1 MISLT
6 FSKIKEL
13 CFVCV
18 TLSVFFVTVNWVSS
32 IQTKFKMLVTWTVNG
47 NVVLTHVNSE
57 GLLKVFK
64 PVRKLISSTSKWISV
79 VAVTTLIWHLK
90 QN

>member
-1 MISLT
+1 M
-6 FSKIKEL
+6 F
-13 CFVCV
+13 CV

-32 IQTKFKMLVTWTVNG
+32 IQIKFKMPIAWTVNG

-64 PVRKLISSTSKWISV
+64 PVRNLISSTSKWISV